1 MTDSALRERGRELA
15 QLGYNGLFLSM
26 DDPLER
32 LATDRADLRRLVEDA
47 DAPLEQRFLA
57 AEVLFRV
64 DKRFPPKSLAPELAR
79 IYVGALRDGVV
90 AAANAWSMPGEL
102 DGPAGQHLVK
112 LGAAAESELLSALGD
127 AKTVTYAGS
136 REASIGNSY
145 KYRVKDIAAQLLR
158 AIRGESLEV
167 DQSPTRRDRAIRE
180 LRKDSG

>member
-1 MTDSALRERGRELA
+1 
-15 QLGYNGLFLSM
+15 M

-32 LATDRADLRRLVEDA
+32 LGADRADLRRLVEDA

-90 AAANAWSMPGEL
+90 TAANVWSMPGEL

-112 LGAAAESELLSALGD
+112 LGAAAESELEGALADG
-127 AKTVTYAGS
+127 TSVTYAGS

-158 AIRGESLEV
+158 AIRGDALEV
-167 DQSPTRRDRAIRE
+167 DASPSRRDRAIRE
-180 LRKDSG
+180 LRKESG

>member
-1 MTDSALRERGRELA
+1 MTDSASREPGRELV

-32 LATDRADLRRLVEDA
+32 LGTDRADLRRLVEDA

-64 DKRFPPKSLAPELAR
+64 DKRFPPKSLEPELAR
-79 IYVGALRDGVV
+79 LYVGALRDGVV
-90 AAANAWSMPGEL
+90 TAANAWSMPGEL

-112 LGAAAESELLSALGD
+112 LGSAAESELESALGD
-127 AKTVTYAGS
+127 ATSVTYAGS
-136 REASIGNSY
+136 REASIGNAY

-167 DQSPTRRDRAIRE
+167 DTSPSRRDRAIRE
-180 LRKDSG
+180 LRNNSG